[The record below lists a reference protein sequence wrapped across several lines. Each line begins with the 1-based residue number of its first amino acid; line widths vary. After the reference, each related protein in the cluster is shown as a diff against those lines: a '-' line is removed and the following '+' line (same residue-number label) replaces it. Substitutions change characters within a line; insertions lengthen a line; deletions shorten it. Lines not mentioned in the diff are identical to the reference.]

1 MELRQLKYF
10 LAVAD
15 TLNFSR
21 ASEVLYISQS
31 ALSRQ
36 IADLEEELGSLLF
49 IRNKRSVSLTDAGLL
64 LRDEARRIINRTEKL
79 APMIKNAAELHNGEL
94 SLYIGIDSKAM
105 ADPDLRKMLT
115 EAVYSLR
122 LEQPG
127 LRAYFCELEFVE
139 LQEGLLNGTLDLIFI
154 LDNVQRLDER
164 FECHPL
170 WEEEM
175 VLVLRDSRRH
185 GQSDIPQLIS
195 QRGVLMLERE
205 SRGMA
210 QIMKILDD
218 MGVEASI
225 SFAESRNAMTLAME
239 SGESTAILPL
249 SVVNK
254 LNNPELQVFHLNSLS
269 TKMYLISAWKSG
281 RDSFLIEEVLDT
293 LTRLIAG
300 RSYL

>member
-21 ASEVLYISQS
+21 AAEVLYISQS

-36 IADLEEELGSLLF
+36 IADLETELGSQLF
-49 IRNKRSVSLTDAGLL
+49 TRNKRSVCLTHAGLL
-64 LRDEARRIINRTEKL
+64 LRDEAKRIINRTEKL
-79 APMIKNAAELHNGEL
+79 APMVKNAAELQSGEL

-105 ADPDLRKMLT
+105 SDPDFRKMLT

-122 LEQPG
+122 LDWQG
-127 LRAYFCELEFVE
+127 LRAYFRELEFVE
-139 LQEGLLNGTLDLIFI
+139 LQEGLMNESLDLAFI
-154 LDNVQRLDER
+154 LDSVPKLDER
-164 FECHPL
+164 FSCQPL

-175 VLVLRDSRRH
+175 VLVLRDCKCH
-185 GQSDIPQLIS
+185 CQDDIPQLIS
-195 QRGVLMLERE
+195 QRGILMLERE

-210 QIMKILDD
+210 QIMKILDEL
-218 MGVEASI
+218 GLEAPVN
-225 SFAESRNAMTLAME
+225 FTESRNAMTLTME

-254 LNNPELQVFHLNSLS
+254 LNNPELQVFHLDSKS
-269 TKMYLISAWKSG
+269 TKMHLIAAWKSECNT
-281 RDSFLIEEVLDT
+281 FLIEDLLNT
-293 LTRLIAG
+293 LTKLI
-300 RSYL
+300 SNKNHP